1 VGNIPKD
8 SFYDLDLYKVF
19 QCKGYPIVKSKVVLD
34 RKTSKGLGYG
44 YISFHKQEDAEKCLK
59 EMNNYVINGHAII
72 LSMQH
77 AQNQKVTFNE
87 KANVLLKNLDKD
99 VT

>member
-1 VGNIPKD
+1 
-8 SFYDLDLYKVF
+8 VF

-59 EMNNYVINGHAII
+59 EMNNYVISGHAII
-72 LSMQH
+72 LS
-77 AQNQKVTFNE
+77 
-87 KANVLLKNLDKD
+87 L
-99 VT
+99 